1 MAVPAS
7 GQLTLGKIYRE
18 LIYDDYNSSNSV
30 SGVNA
35 SLKNMSTGV
44 TETLNTSSASIP
56 DGIAPHKMSE
66 WYGYDHDVSTATA
79 PTVTT
84 GICSWNS
91 TNNKISAV
99 GSVSSDGGS
108 TITERGFCHGTF
120 NPPTTSSAKTIVS
133 GTTGA
138 MSASITVPMGPSSY
152 NIYVRA
158 YAINSIGTGYGVTRT
173 VTVPGTGG
181 GGKGGP
187 GGGGEP

>member
-18 LIYDDYNSSNSV
+18 LIYDDYNSSTSV

-66 WYGYDHDVSTATA
+66 WYGYDHNTSTATA
-79 PTVTT
+79 PTVGT
-84 GICSWNS
+84 GLCSWNS
-91 TNNKISAV
+91 TSNKIDAF

-108 TITERGFCHGTF
+108 TITERGFVYSTT
-120 NPPTTSSAKTIVS
+120 NPPTTSSGKQLFLEQQAVW
-133 GTTGA
+133 
-138 MSASITVPMGPSSY
+138 
-152 NIYVRA
+152 VR
-158 YAINSIGTGYGVTRT
+158 VFL
-173 VTVPGTGG
+173 
-181 GGKGGP
+181 
-187 GGGGEP
+187 